1 MTTTLS
7 LAETIIERLE
17 MGEAEVR
24 VGASV
29 DEYCE
34 LLDELEELPYVI
46 TYADYEIVAKMG
58 EATERHELLC
68 GNIIGIF
75 YMNYL
80 GKPSYRVYGSNC
92 AVYSI
97 DDERGYDP
105 DALVVKGLPQLYDR
119 PKRVKP
125 ILNPYIVV
133 EVLSDSNKGKDF
145 KNKIN
150 FYKKISTVQ
159 HIVLIDQHEAMIE
172 TFDRSDDPATWLNRV
187 FTNEN
192 DILKIAT
199 FDVPLRSVYQN
210 VLYFNY

>member
-7 LAETIIERLE
+7 LTDTIIERLE
-17 MGEAEVR
+17 MGESELR
-24 VGASV
+24 IGASV
-29 DEYCE
+29 EEYFE
-34 LLDELEELPYVI
+34 MLDAFEEQPYII
-46 TYADYEIVAKMG
+46 TYEDDEIIAKMG

-80 GKPSYRVYGSNC
+80 HKSGYRVYGSNC

-97 DDERGYDP
+97 DDNRGYDP
-105 DALVVKGLPQLYDR
+105 DALVVKGTPQLYDR

-125 ILNPYIVV
+125 ILNPFIVV

-150 FYKKISTVQ
+150 FYKRISTVQ
-159 HIVLIDQHEAMIE
+159 HIILIDQHEAMIE
-172 TFDRSDDPATWLNRV
+172 TFDRSNDPATWLNRV
-187 FTNEN
+187 FTNES
-192 DILKIAT
+192 DVLTIDT
-199 FDVPLRSVYQN
+199 FDVSLRSVYQN
-210 VLYFNY
+210 VLFFNS